1 MTEFLC
7 QIAAPDGSVRTE
19 THSAENAEALKQA
32 LQDRGYHLLSLKA
45 RSWLSLD
52 FLARRDKLST
62 EAFLIFN
69 QELAALLK
77 AGLPLLNCLEVLSER
92 QQDKLLGRILA
103 EVIARIRG
111 GESLSD
117 AFASYGDLFPKLY
130 ATTLRSGERSGEL
143 ETVIRRFIQ
152 YEKIVLGVKR
162 KVRGALVYPAVL
174 FTLSAILI
182 AVMVT
187 YVIPKFTAFYGEMDA
202 SLPLLTQVVLGV
214 SDFVVGN
221 GPLLVVG
228 LAAAAAVFWS
238 WSRTPAGR
246 REVDAFLLRVP
257 LLGSVLHLFAVS
269 QFTRSMG
276 TLVGGGTTAVLALE
290 ISAQTVANRDISLAL
305 QGVVQRVREGESLW
319 SSLESTR
326 RLPAV
331 AVEMIKVGESTGA
344 LEDMLFAAA
353 EFFDE
358 EITAKLGRLM
368 TLIEPLI
375 LIFMGSLVATLL
387 ASVYLPLVYLVG
399 HMK

>member
-1 MTEFLC
+1 MTEFRC
-7 QIAAPDGSVRTE
+7 QVAAPDGSVRTE
-19 THSAENAEALKQA
+19 VFAAEDAASLKRS
-32 LQDRGYHLLSLKA
+32 LQDRGYHVLTLKA
-45 RSWLSLD
+45 RSWLSPDL
-52 FLARRDKLST
+52 FVRKDKLPT

-92 QQDKLLGRILA
+92 QQDKLLRRILA
-103 EVIARIRG
+103 EVIAKIRG
-111 GESLSD
+111 GEALSD

-130 ATTLRSGERSGEL
+130 ATTIRSGERSGEL
-143 ETVIRRFIQ
+143 ETVLRRFIQ
-152 YEKIVLGVKR
+152 YEKIILAVKR

-174 FTLSAILI
+174 FTLSAVLVTVMI
-182 AVMVT
+182 A
-187 YVIPKFTAFYGEMDA
+187 YVIPKFTAFYGELDA
-202 SLPLLTQVVLGV
+202 NLPLLTQIVLGI
-214 SDFVVGN
+214 SDFVVAN
-221 GPLLVVG
+221 GSLLVLG
-228 LAAAAAVFWS
+228 LVAGTAVFWS
-238 WSRTPAGR
+238 WSRTPTGR
-246 REVDAFLLRVP
+246 REVDAFLLKVP
-257 LLGSVLHLFAVS
+257 LLGTVLHLFAVS

-276 TLVGGGTTAVLALE
+276 TLVGGGTTAVQALE

-319 SSLESTR
+319 NSLESTR
-326 RLPAV
+326 RLPSV
-331 AVEMIKVGESTGA
+331 AIEMIKVGESTGA

-358 EITAKLGRLM
+358 EIEAKLGRLM

>member
-1 MTEFLC
+1 MTEFVC
-7 QIAAPDGSVRTE
+7 QVAAPDGSVRTE
-19 THSAENAEALKQA
+19 TFSAEDAASLKRT
-32 LQDRGYHLLSLKA
+32 LEDRGYYVLSLRA
-45 RSWLSLD
+45 RRWLSFD
-52 FLARRDKLST
+52 ILARRAKLPT
-62 EAFLIFN
+62 EAFLVFN

-92 QQDKLLGRILA
+92 QQDPLLRRVLT
-103 EVIARIRG
+103 EVIAKIRS

-152 YEKIVLGVKR
+152 YEKIVLSVKR
-162 KVRGALVYPAVL
+162 KVKGALVYPAVL
-174 FTLSAILI
+174 FILSFVLVT
-182 AVMVT
+182 VMVA
-187 YVIPKFTAFYGEMDA
+187 YVIPKFTAFYGELDA
-202 SLPLLTQVVLGV
+202 NLPLLTRIVLGL
-214 SDFVVGN
+214 SGFVVSN
-221 GPLLVVG
+221 GVFLAAGLLVG
-228 LAAAAAVFWS
+228 AGAFWS
-238 WSRTPAGR
+238 WARTPAGR
-246 REVDAFLLRVP
+246 REVDAFLLKVP
-257 LLGSVLHLFAVS
+257 LLGAVLHLFAVS

-276 TLVGGGTTAVLALE
+276 TLVGGGTPAVQALE

-319 SSLESTR
+319 SSLESTH
-326 RLPAV
+326 RLPSV
-331 AVEMIKVGESTGA
+331 AIEMIKVGESTGA

-358 EITAKLGRLM
+358 EIAAKLGRLM

-375 LIFMGSLVATLL
+375 LIFMGTLVATLL